1 MPGRFGASRAST
13 ERGVLRG
20 RLELKRILLHTLGVA
35 QGMVLEP
42 GAGLRGGIVT
52 GAGGMTGEHVEE
64 EATVEVSGGAMPD
77 SDREPPG
84 RDADANGSS
93 RARVRGVRGSGQ
105 GAGGNDARKRQRS

>member
-52 GAGGMTGEHVEE
+52 GAGGMTGED
-64 EATVEVSGGAMPD
+64 VEVEGEAAVELSGGAMPD
-77 SDREPPG
+77 SDSEASG
-84 RDADANGSS
+84 RHAGAH
-93 RARVRGVRGSGQ
+93 GSGVYY
-105 GAGGNDARKRQRS
+105 